1 MADGTMK
8 LSPAEARAK
17 AEEMKKNADEIQD
30 LLNDI
35 IGAFDEIDNTDT
47 GTYQGSKNAVQL
59 RGNLDEFSRFFP
71 SVYEQITKS
80 ANDIITITTTSE
92 EE

>member
-1 MADGTMK
+1 MADGNLK
-8 LSPAEARAK
+8 LTPAEARAK
-17 AEEMKKNADEIQD
+17 AEQMKSTANEIQTLLDEI
-30 LLNDI
+30 I
-35 IGAFDEIDNTDT
+35 TAFDEIDSTDT

-80 ANDIITITTTSE
+80 ADDIITVVNTME
-92 EE
+92 LE